1 MKSFNLECLLF
12 SLFFN
17 LLLNSTSIHAQSYA
31 QNSESLQNIVVL
43 GDSLTAGYGVDKE
56 DAFPSILQQ
65 LLHQNGFQNY
75 RVINAG
81 VSGSTTASGKSRL
94 KWFLKSRPSIL
105 ILALGANDG
114 LRGLQ
119 LKQSQK
125 NLEEII
131 LEAKRLKIK
140 VILGGMHVPTNYGE
154 KYQTEFHQMY
164 KTLQKK
170 HKLILIPFLLEGVG
184 GKKDLNIAD
193 GIHPNSKGH
202 VIIAKNVYKY
212 LEPQL

>member
-1 MKSFNLECLLF
+1 MF
-12 SLFFN
+12 S
-17 LLLNSTSIHAQSYA
+17 STLTFA
-31 QNSESLQNIVVL
+31 QNSQNAENQKNIVVL

-56 DAFPSILQQ
+56 DAFPSILQN
-65 LLHQNGFQNY
+65 LLHQNGFENY

-94 KWFLKSRPSIL
+94 KWFLKSNPSIL

-119 LKQSQK
+119 LEQSQK

-131 LEAKRLKIK
+131 LEAKKLQIK
-140 VILGGMHVPTNYGE
+140 VILAGMHVPTNYGE
-154 KYQTEFHQMY
+154 KYQKQFHQMY

-170 HKLILIPFLLEGVG
+170 HQLTLIPFLLEGVG
-184 GKKDLNIAD
+184 GKKELNIAD
-193 GIHPNSKGH
+193 GIHPNAKGH
-202 VIIAKNVYKY
+202 AIIAKNVYKY